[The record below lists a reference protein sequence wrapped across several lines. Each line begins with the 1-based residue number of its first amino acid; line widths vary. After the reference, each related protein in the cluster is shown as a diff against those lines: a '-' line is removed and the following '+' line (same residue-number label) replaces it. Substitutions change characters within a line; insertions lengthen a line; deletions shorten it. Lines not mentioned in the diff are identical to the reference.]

1 MKVHRA
7 KDGALFVFIVELPL
21 SDRKPFQKWLGEN
34 VEQPPVIDGET
45 QPETALWED
54 YQRWKEGHKK
64 TVLTARERA
73 HDD

>member
-7 KDGALFVFIVELPL
+7 ADGILFVYIVELPL
-21 SDRKPFQKWLGEN
+21 SDRKPFQKWLKEN
-34 VEQPPVIDGET
+34 TAKQPAFDGES
-45 QPETALWED
+45 PSETALWEE

-64 TVLTARERA
+64 IVLTARERA